1 MSTSRTPQ
9 ITMPSSH
16 ERDALRQAHA
26 FMAHRTESGDQPW
39 TKYRLSN
46 AGGKSGYSY
55 GQIQIDLAG
64 KKNLY
69 RTDFIEVASDWLV
82 KNKLIDA
89 KNETALKKEFDDQLA
104 VPVSSGKLTSVNKD
118 LLNTFLAS
126 PEGHRFAD
134 ATSAKAF
141 DDLIMPRLTKFFS
154 KPSARLLIKDPQFI
168 AYAAKIANAS
178 EGVELQKFLNGDLVE
193 LGGEPVM
200 PGVRSKIMSPM
211 ALDRA
216 FVGTLKKSGQVMI
229 KGEAKTLAA
238 GSEITVSR
246 DGFFFN
252 GDRIDLLDE
261 LLSLSIPDDAKTR
274 PRFHENGRAMGIDT
288 DATNKRFKSE
298 VILFKKEQTLN
309 NEDLLLDFKDAAVF
323 PYNTLQITKEQASGE
338 KPFFPGE
345 FFQLYAQN
353 NAFAEPLRK
362 GRDDIYVK
370 NAWQYQYAETRP
382 EVLAEVDD
390 ALWDGLD
397 PQAFL
402 LPNLR
407 KVIQG
412 EHDFET
418 QQRLEKKQEPRPLS
432 REVIRE
438 YMLGNQRVMAEAVR
452 TQPPKPKETQT
463 QAIYYPDANGNQ
475 ASLTYKV
482 DPELLKSD
490 QVGLSRAFREKRY
503 WDIRIAPNKEPLPP
517 PFLDSGPPKRWQSGE
532 QASLIEKPSN
542 FIFKGD
548 PVVPQTPVV
557 LAMAPLALPTVGG
570 PAPLARPPGPSA
582 ADQLARAADEQR
594 AAEVAAFEEEE
605 RLAKLVRA
613 EIQNYARRPR
623 HGWTPA
629 EEAALCGVTIRRP
642 GGYRHRDFGDL
653 FA

>member
-1 MSTSRTPQ
+1 MSTSQTPQ
-9 ITMPSSH
+9 IT
-16 ERDALRQAHA
+16 EIGKQELRDAHA

-39 TKYRLSN
+39 TKYKLSN
-46 AGGKSGYSY
+46 AGGKSGYSF
-55 GQIQIDLAG
+55 GQIQIDLAVND
-64 KKNLY
+64 KSY
-69 RTDFIEVASDWLV
+69 REDFTSAAAAWLL
-82 KNKLIDA
+82 KDSKI
-89 KNETALKKEFDDQLA
+89 TADVEALWKSKVNTQLA
-104 VPVSSGKLTSVNKD
+104 KPASAGALTAENKD
-118 LLNTFLAS
+118 LLNKFLAS

-141 DDLIMPRLTKFFS
+141 DDLIMPRLQS
-154 KPSARLLIKDPQFI
+154 YLVNPSARLLIRDPQFI
-168 AYAAKIANAS
+168 AYASKIANAS
-178 EGVELQKFLNGDLVE
+178 QGLELRRFLEGQAVE

-200 PGVRSKIMSPM
+200 PGVRSKILSPM

-216 FVGTLKKSGQVMI
+216 FVGKLQKQGQVMI
-229 KGEAKTLAA
+229 KGEAKTLPQDT
-238 GSEITVSR
+238 EITVSR
-246 DGFFFN
+246 DGFFVK
-252 GDRIDLLDE
+252 GDRIDLLDD

-274 PRFHENGRAMGIDT
+274 PRFHEDGRAMGIDT
-288 DATNKRFKSE
+288 DATNKRFNSE
-298 VILFKKEQTLN
+298 VILFKKEQKSN

-323 PYNTLQITKEQASGE
+323 PYHTLQITKEQASGE
-338 KPFFPGE
+338 QPFFPGE
-345 FFQLYAQN
+345 FFELYAKN

-418 QQRLEKKQEPRPLS
+418 QQRLEKKQVPRPLS
-432 REVIRE
+432 REVVRE
-438 YMLGNQRVMAEAVR
+438 YMFSNQRVMAEAVR
-452 TQPPKPKETQT
+452 TQPPKPKESQT
-463 QAIYYPDANGNQ
+463 QAIYYPDASGDK

-482 DPELLKSD
+482 DPELLKND

-517 PFLDSGPPKRWQSGE
+517 PFLDSGPAKRWQSGE
-532 QASLIEKPSN
+532 QASLIEQPAP

-557 LAMAPLALPTVGG
+557 LAMAPVALPTIGG
-570 PAPLARPPGPSA
+570 PAPFTRPPGPSA